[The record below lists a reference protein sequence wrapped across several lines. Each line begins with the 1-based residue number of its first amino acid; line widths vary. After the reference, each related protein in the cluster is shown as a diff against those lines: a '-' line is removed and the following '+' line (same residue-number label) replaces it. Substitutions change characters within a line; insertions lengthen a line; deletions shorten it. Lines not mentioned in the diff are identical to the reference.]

1 MYTQQL
7 ICIDGVPCAVK
18 GYVSVRSGGKA
29 GQQVNYKGIAD
40 DAEID
45 LLL

>member
-1 MYTQQL
+1 M
-7 ICIDGVPCAVK
+7 
-18 GYVSVRSGGKA
+18 RSGGKA

-45 LLL
+45 FLLEQDGKLFRMEIKKMAAVT